1 MPSRERH
8 SWGWAVLGC
17 PESPAQGCP
26 WPRQVILYH
35 TSALLH
41 VGIGRHL
48 FVPCAPK
55 GEWCLLVQH
64 SYEENTLG
72 PNVGATD
79 VDGNIFLGV
88 KRVES
93 GPPLFRMKEG

>member
-1 MPSRERH
+1 M
-8 SWGWAVLGC
+8 
-17 PESPAQGCP
+17 
-26 WPRQVILYH
+26 
-35 TSALLH
+35 
-41 VGIGRHL
+41 
-48 FVPCAPK
+48 PCAPK

-93 GPPLFRMKEG
+93 GPLLFHMKEG